1 MDVIICDV
9 DGCLADENGGPFD
22 LPRLGQLAE
31 YNVRAQREGAG
42 PPLTVCTGRPEPFA
56 EAMCRVLANDTLP
69 CIAENGTWLFYPRD
83 NRYELDPAITSEHLE
98 FVHAAAKMLHEK
110 YGAHGVQQQPGKRAA
125 VSLYHPRPEYLQQI
139 APEIRELFAARNWPF
154 RVSMTWNYIN
164 CDLEFVSK
172 ASGLRRFFA
181 ATGIDPHRAAAIGDT
196 MSDLAMAEAVAWFA
210 CPANA
215 SDEIK
220 RHADYVSPHAEVA
233 GVIDIV
239 ERLRRLGCA

>member
-1 MDVIICDV
+1 MEFDVIICDV

-22 LPRLGQLAE
+22 LPRLMKLAD
-31 YNVRAQREGAG
+31 YNLRAQSEGIG

-56 EAMCRVLANDTLP
+56 EAMCRLLSNTTLP
-69 CIAENGTWLFYPRD
+69 CIAENGTWLFYPAN
-83 NRYELDPAITSEHLE
+83 NRYELDPAITPEHLE
-98 FVHAAAKMLHEK
+98 FVHAASKLLDEK
-110 YGAHGVQQQPGKRAA
+110 YRPKGVQQQPGKKAA
-125 VSLYHPRPEYLQQI
+125 VTLYHSEPDFLQRIMPDVRDVLQ
-139 APEIRELFAARNWPF
+139 EHNWPF

-172 ASGLRRFFA
+172 ASGLKRFFS
-181 ATGIDPHRAAAIGDT
+181 ATGIDPIRAAAIGDT

-215 SDEIK
+215 GDEIK
-220 RHADYVSPHAEVA
+220 QHADYVSPHAEVE

-239 ERLRRLGCA
+239 EKLT

>member
-1 MDVIICDV
+1 MHYDVIICDV

-22 LPRLGQLAE
+22 MPRLLQLAE
-31 YNVRAQREGAG
+31 YNVRAQREAAG

-56 EAMCRVLANDTLP
+56 EALCRLLANDTLP
-69 CIAENGTWLFYPRD
+69 AIAENGAWLFFPRD
-83 NRYELDPAITSEHLE
+83 NRYELDPAITPDDLE
-98 FVHAAAKMLHEK
+98 YVHAAAKLLDGK
-110 YGAHGVQQQPGKRAA
+110 YRSTGVQQQPGKKAA
-125 VSLYHPRPEYLQQI
+125 VSLYHPRPEFLQQI
-139 APEIRELFAARNWPF
+139 APEIREMFTARGWPF

-164 CDLEFVSK
+164 CDLAHVSK

-181 ATGIDPHRAAAIGDT
+181 ATGIDPSRTAAIGDT
-196 MSDLAMAEAVAWFA
+196 MSDLAMAEVAAWFA

-220 RHADYVSPHAEVA
+220 QHADYVSPHAEVA

-239 ERLRRLGCA
+239 ERLSRSS